1 MFYGQITYGNIF
13 AIVLIMG
20 ITAIV
25 LLGTLTL
32 AITILMRKK

>member
-1 MFYGQITYGNIF
+1 MFDGQITYGNIF

-25 LLGTLTL
+25 LLGALTL
-32 AITILMRKK
+32 VITILNRKK